1 MCPMANLLNKKLYL
15 LLIVAVI
22 SLVISCTA
30 SSGEQELT
38 KAQKLIEEI
47 VNSHDNERLAKVADS
62 LLLTGDLRK
71 GESNFWQG
79 FAYYWMK
86 QNEVAKYH
94 WETALKATENSSNP
108 NDVKFYARS
117 ASYMASLMC
126 RFGDFALALQ
136 TCMPAV
142 NYLEQIKAD
151 TTSDYTN
158 LLIFT
163 GCCRAHFDIGD
174 SSVVSMFDKAYEMH
188 LRNIKKNKSMEAY
201 RDAIAGLENIAY
213 GWVSERNYQ
222 QGLRWSER
230 VGKLVSDYRSLFP
243 TDVDYIDKQWSRF
256 KIYRAI
262 ILEIMGLHEDAARDY
277 RDYQATNFSTTMEGL
292 TNAAEYLTA
301 AGRWEEAVK
310 NFSTVDAYLHRE
322 GAIYTMDNIQRYM
335 LKKFQ
340 ANKMVG
346 NPDSIN
352 ATARKIC
359 EELDS
364 AIMVSRDIDAVGL
377 EIIRQKE
384 TEISERQAQSARYKQ
399 INTLVALIVITIAF
413 AIYAVIR
420 HRAQRKLEEKN
431 KQLTIANARAEESSK
446 MKTNFIQQ
454 ISHEIRTPLNILSGF
469 TQILTTP
476 GMELDA
482 ETQKDIN
489 GKIVENTD
497 RITSLVNKMLEL
509 SDAGSKAVIELTDHV
524 PAVQV
529 AAQAADTSGVTTA
542 SHITF
547 DMKLSGEAE
556 QAMIHTN
563 LQQASRALALLLDNA
578 QKFIK
583 QPSDNSEQTEQKGV
597 VRLTVSTANNPATI
611 VFTVEDTGIGVPAA
625 EAEHIFEEFVQL
637 NEFYDGTGIGLTVA
651 RSIAR
656 RLGGDIRLD
665 TTCHH
670 GARFIMTLP
679 ARL

>member
-1 MCPMANLLNKKLYL
+1 MANLLNKKLYL
-15 LLIVAVI
+15 LPIVAIVVLI
-22 SLVISCTA
+22 ISCTT
-30 SSGEQELT
+30 SSGEQEKT

-47 VNSHDNERLAKVADS
+47 VNNRDNKRLAHVADS
-62 LLLTGDLRK
+62 LMITGELSK

-94 WETALKATENSSNP
+94 WETALKVTENSTNP
-108 NDVKFYARS
+108 NDVRFYARS

-142 NYLEQIKAD
+142 THLEQIKAD

-174 SSVVSMFDKAYEMH
+174 SSVVGMFEKAYEMH
-188 LRNIKKNKSMEAY
+188 LRNIKDKGTKEAY

-230 VGKLVSDYRSLFP
+230 VGKLVSDYRNLFP
-243 TDVDYIDKQWSRF
+243 SDVDYIDKQWSRF

-262 ILEIMGLHEDAARDY
+262 ILEIMGLHEEAARDY

-292 TNAAEYLTA
+292 TNAAEYLTV
-301 AGRWEEAVK
+301 AGRWEEAAK
-310 NFSTVDAYLHRE
+310 NFSIADDYLHRE

-335 LKKFQ
+335 LKKYQ
-340 ANKMVG
+340 ANKMLG
-346 NPDSIN
+346 NQDSLN
-352 ATARKIC
+352 STARKIC

-384 TEISERQAQSARYKQ
+384 NEIVERQAQSARYKQ
-399 INTLVALIVITIAF
+399 INTIVLLVAVTIAF
-413 AIYAVIR
+413 AVYTVIR

-482 ETQKDIN
+482 DTQKDIN

-497 RITSLVNKMLEL
+497 RITNLVNKMLEL
-509 SDAGSKAVIELTDHV
+509 SDANSKAVIERTDDV

-529 AAQAADTSGVTTA
+529 AAQAADASGVTTA
-542 SHITF
+542 SHVTF
-547 DMKLSGEAE
+547 DMKLSAEAE
-556 QAMIHTN
+556 QAMMHTN

-583 QPSDNSEQTEQKGV
+583 QPGDNSELEEQTGLV
-597 VRLTVSTANNPATI
+597 TLTVSTANDPATI

-637 NEFYDGTGIGLTVA
+637 DEFYDGTGIGLTVA

-656 RLGGDIRLD
+656 RLGGDIKLD
-665 TTCHH
+665 TTCKR
-670 GARFIMTLP
+670 GARFVMTLP
-679 ARL
+679 A

>member
-1 MCPMANLLNKKLYL
+1 MANLLNKKLYL
-15 LLIVAVI
+15 LPIVAVVVLI
-22 SLVISCTA
+22 ISCTA
-30 SSGEQELT
+30 SVGEEKQT

-47 VNSHDNERLAKVADS
+47 VNNHDNKRLAHVADS
-62 LLLTGDLRK
+62 LMITGELSK

-86 QNEVAKYH
+86 QSEVAKYH
-94 WETALKATENSSNP
+94 WETALKVTENSTDP

-142 NYLEQIKAD
+142 THLEQIKAD

-174 SSVVSMFDKAYEMH
+174 SSVVGMFEKAYEMH
-188 LRNIKKNKSMEAY
+188 LRNIKNKGTMEAY

-230 VGKLVSDYRSLFP
+230 VGKLVSDYRNLFP
-243 TDVDYIDKQWSRF
+243 SDVDYIDKQWSRF

-262 ILEIMGLHEDAARDY
+262 ILEIMGLHEEAARDY

-292 TNAAEYLTA
+292 TNAAEYLIA
-301 AGRWEEAVK
+301 AGRWEEAAK
-310 NFSTVDAYLHRE
+310 NFTVVEDYLHRE

-335 LKKFQ
+335 LKKYQ
-340 ANKMVG
+340 ANKMLG
-346 NPDSIN
+346 NQDSLN
-352 ATARKIC
+352 STARKIC

-377 EIIRQKE
+377 EIIRQKGN
-384 TEISERQAQSARYKQ
+384 EIVERQAQSARYKQ
-399 INTLVALIVITIAF
+399 INTIVLLVAVTIAF
-413 AIYAVIR
+413 AVYTVIR

-482 ETQKDIN
+482 DTQKDIN

-497 RITSLVNKMLEL
+497 RITNLVNKMLEL
-509 SDAGSKAVIELTDHV
+509 SDANSKAVIERTDDV

-529 AAQAADTSGVTTA
+529 AAQAADASGVTTA
-542 SHITF
+542 SHVTF
-547 DMKLSGEAE
+547 DMKLTAEAE
-556 QAMIHTN
+556 QAMMHTN

-583 QPSDNSEQTEQKGV
+583 QPGDNSELDEQTGQV
-597 VRLTVSTANNPATI
+597 TLTVSTANDPATI

-637 NEFYDGTGIGLTVA
+637 DEFYDGTGIGLTVA

-656 RLGGDIRLD
+656 RLGGDIKLD
-665 TTCHH
+665 TTCKR
-670 GARFIMTLP
+670 GARFVMTLP
-679 ARL
+679 A

>member
-1 MCPMANLLNKKLYL
+1 MANLLNKKLYL
-15 LLIVAVI
+15 LPIVAIVVLI
-22 SLVISCTA
+22 ISCTT
-30 SSGEQELT
+30 SSGEQEKT

-47 VNSHDNERLAKVADS
+47 VNNRDNKRLAHVADS
-62 LLLTGDLRK
+62 LMITGELSK

-86 QNEVAKYH
+86 QSEVAKYH
-94 WETALKATENSSNP
+94 WETALKVTENSTDP

-142 NYLEQIKAD
+142 THLEQIKAD

-174 SSVVSMFDKAYEMH
+174 SSVVGMFEKAYEMH
-188 LRNIKKNKSMEAY
+188 LRNIKNKGTREAY

-230 VGKLVSDYRSLFP
+230 VGKLVSDYRNLFP
-243 TDVDYIDKQWSRF
+243 SDVDYIDKQWSRF

-262 ILEIMGLHEDAARDY
+262 ILEIMGLHEEAARDY

-292 TNAAEYLTA
+292 TNAAEYLIA
-301 AGRWEEAVK
+301 AGRWEEAAK
-310 NFSTVDAYLHRE
+310 NFTVVEDYLHRE

-335 LKKFQ
+335 LKKYQ
-340 ANKMVG
+340 ANKMLG
-346 NPDSIN
+346 NQDSLN
-352 ATARKIC
+352 STARKIC

-384 TEISERQAQSARYKQ
+384 NEIVERQAQSARYKQ
-399 INTLVALIVITIAF
+399 INTIVLLVAVTIAF
-413 AIYAVIR
+413 AVYTVIR

-482 ETQKDIN
+482 DTQKDIN

-497 RITSLVNKMLEL
+497 RITNLVNKMLEL
-509 SDAGSKAVIELTDHV
+509 SDANSKAVIERTDDV
-524 PAVQV
+524 PAVLV
-529 AAQAADTSGVTTA
+529 AAQAADASGVTTA
-542 SHITF
+542 SHVTF
-547 DMKLSGEAE
+547 DMKLTAEAE
-556 QAMIHTN
+556 QAMMHTN

-583 QPSDNSEQTEQKGV
+583 QPGDNSELEEQTGQV
-597 VRLTVSTANNPATI
+597 TLTVSTANDPATI

-637 NEFYDGTGIGLTVA
+637 DEFYDGTGIGLTVA

-656 RLGGDIRLD
+656 RLGGDIKLD
-665 TTCHH
+665 TTCKR
-670 GARFIMTLP
+670 GARFVMTLP
-679 ARL
+679 A

>member
-1 MCPMANLLNKKLYL
+1 MANLLNKKLYL
-15 LLIVAVI
+15 LPIVAFVVLI
-22 SLVISCTA
+22 ISCTA
-30 SSGEQELT
+30 SVGEEKQT

-47 VNSHDNERLAKVADS
+47 VNNHDNKRLAHVADS
-62 LLLTGDLRK
+62 LMITGELSK

-94 WETALKATENSSNP
+94 WETALKVTENSTDP

-126 RFGDFALALQ
+126 RFGDYALALQ

-142 NYLEQIKAD
+142 THLEQIKAD

-174 SSVVSMFDKAYEMH
+174 SSVVGMFEKAYEMH
-188 LRNIKKNKSMEAY
+188 LRNIKDKGTKEAY

-230 VGKLVSDYRSLFP
+230 VGKLVSDYRNLFP
-243 TDVDYIDKQWSRF
+243 SDVDYIDKQWSRF

-262 ILEIMGLHEDAARDY
+262 ILEIMGLHEEAARDY

-292 TNAAEYLTA
+292 TNAAEYLTV
-301 AGRWEEAVK
+301 AGRWEEAAK
-310 NFSTVDAYLHRE
+310 NFSIADDYLHRE

-335 LKKFQ
+335 LKKYQ
-340 ANKMVG
+340 ANKMLG
-346 NPDSIN
+346 NQDSLN
-352 ATARKIC
+352 STARKIC

-384 TEISERQAQSARYKQ
+384 NEIVERQAQSARYKQ
-399 INTLVALIVITIAF
+399 INTIVLLVAVTIAF
-413 AIYAVIR
+413 AVYTVIR

-482 ETQKDIN
+482 DTQKDIN

-497 RITSLVNKMLEL
+497 RITNLVNKMLEL
-509 SDAGSKAVIELTDHV
+509 SDANSKAVIERTDDV

-529 AAQAADTSGVTTA
+529 AAQAADASGVTTA
-542 SHITF
+542 SHVTF
-547 DMKLSGEAE
+547 DMKLTAEAE
-556 QAMIHTN
+556 QAMMHTN

-583 QPSDNSEQTEQKGV
+583 QPGDNSELEEQTGQV
-597 VRLTVSTANNPATI
+597 TLTVSTANDPATI

-637 NEFYDGTGIGLTVA
+637 DEFYDGTGIGLTVA

-656 RLGGDIRLD
+656 RLGGDIKLD
-665 TTCHH
+665 TTCKR
-670 GARFIMTLP
+670 GARFVMTLP
-679 ARL
+679 A

>member
-1 MCPMANLLNKKLYL
+1 MANLLNKKLHL
-15 LLIVAVI
+15 LSVLAILVLIV
-22 SLVISCTA
+22 SCTA
-30 SSGEQELT
+30 SSGEQKPTE
-38 KAQKLIEEI
+38 AQKLIEEI

-94 WETALKATENSSNP
+94 WETALKATENSTDP

-142 NYLEQIKAD
+142 NHLVQIKAD

-188 LRNIKKNKSMEAY
+188 LRNIKQNATMEAY

-230 VGKLVSDYRSLFP
+230 VGKLVADYRSLFP
-243 TDVDYIDKQWSRF
+243 ADVDYIDKQWSRF

-262 ILEIMGLHEDAARDY
+262 ILEIMGLHDDAARDY

-292 TNAAEYLTA
+292 TNAAEYLTI
-301 AGRWEEAVK
+301 AGRWDEAVK
-310 NFSTVDAYLHRE
+310 NFSTVDVYLHRE

-335 LKKFQ
+335 LKKFH

-346 NPDSIN
+346 NQDSIN

-413 AIYAVIR
+413 AIYAFIR

-431 KQLTIANARAEESSK
+431 KLLTIANARAEESSK

-482 ETQKDIN
+482 DTQKDIN

-509 SDAGSKAVIELTDHV
+509 SDASSKTVIERTDDV

-583 QPSDNSEQTEQKGV
+583 QPGDNSDQAEQKGM
-597 VRLTVSTANNPATI
+597 VRLMVSTANDPATI
-611 VFTVEDTGIGVPAA
+611 VFTVEDTGIGVPEA

-665 TTCHH
+665 TTCKH
-670 GARFIMTLP
+670 GARFVMTLP
-679 ARL
+679 A

>member
-1 MCPMANLLNKKLYL
+1 MANLLNKKLYL
-15 LLIVAVI
+15 LPIVAIVVLI
-22 SLVISCTA
+22 ISCTT
-30 SSGEQELT
+30 SSGEQEKT

-47 VNSHDNERLAKVADS
+47 VNNRDNKRLAHVADS
-62 LLLTGDLRK
+62 LMITGELSK

-94 WETALKATENSSNP
+94 WETALKVTENSTDP

-142 NYLEQIKAD
+142 THLEQIKAD

-174 SSVVSMFDKAYEMH
+174 SSVVGMFEKAYEMH
-188 LRNIKKNKSMEAY
+188 LRNIKNKGTKEAY

-230 VGKLVSDYRSLFP
+230 VGKLVSDYRNLFP
-243 TDVDYIDKQWSRF
+243 SDVDYIDKQWSRF

-262 ILEIMGLHEDAARDY
+262 ILEIMGLHEEAARDY

-292 TNAAEYLTA
+292 TNAAEYLIA
-301 AGRWEEAVK
+301 AGRWEEAAK
-310 NFSTVDAYLHRE
+310 NFTVVEDYLHRE

-335 LKKFQ
+335 LKKYQ
-340 ANKMVG
+340 ANKMLG
-346 NPDSIN
+346 NQDSLN
-352 ATARKIC
+352 STARKIC

-384 TEISERQAQSARYKQ
+384 NEIVERQAQSARYKQ
-399 INTLVALIVITIAF
+399 INTIVLLVAVTIAF
-413 AIYAVIR
+413 AVYTVIR

-482 ETQKDIN
+482 DTQKDIN

-497 RITSLVNKMLEL
+497 RITNLVNKMLEL
-509 SDAGSKAVIELTDHV
+509 SDANSKAVIERTDDV
-524 PAVQV
+524 PAVLV
-529 AAQAADTSGVTTA
+529 AAQAADASGVTTA
-542 SHITF
+542 SHVTF
-547 DMKLSGEAE
+547 DMKLTAEAE
-556 QAMIHTN
+556 QAMMHTN

-583 QPSDNSEQTEQKGV
+583 QPGDNSELEEQTGQV
-597 VRLTVSTANNPATI
+597 TLTVSTANDPATI

-637 NEFYDGTGIGLTVA
+637 DEFYDGTGIGLTVA

-656 RLGGDIRLD
+656 RLGGDIKLD
-665 TTCHH
+665 TTCKR
-670 GARFIMTLP
+670 GARFVMTLP
-679 ARL
+679 A

>member
-1 MCPMANLLNKKLYL
+1 MANLLNKKLYL
-15 LLIVAVI
+15 LPIVAIVVLI
-22 SLVISCTA
+22 ISCTT
-30 SSGEQELT
+30 SSGEQEKT

-47 VNSHDNERLAKVADS
+47 VNNQDNKRLAHVADS
-62 LLLTGDLRK
+62 LMITGELSK

-94 WETALKATENSSNP
+94 WETALKVTENSTDP
-108 NDVKFYARS
+108 NDVRFYARS

-142 NYLEQIKAD
+142 THLEQIKAD

-174 SSVVSMFDKAYEMH
+174 SSVVGMFEKAYEMH
-188 LRNIKKNKSMEAY
+188 LRNIKNKGTREAY

-230 VGKLVSDYRSLFP
+230 VGKLVSDYRNLFP
-243 TDVDYIDKQWSRF
+243 SDVDYIDKQWSRF

-262 ILEIMGLHEDAARDY
+262 ILEIMGLHEEAARDY

-292 TNAAEYLTA
+292 TNAAEYLIA
-301 AGRWEEAVK
+301 AGRWEEAAK
-310 NFSTVDAYLHRE
+310 NFTVVEDYLHRE

-335 LKKFQ
+335 LKKYQ
-340 ANKMVG
+340 ANKMLG
-346 NPDSIN
+346 NQDSLN
-352 ATARKIC
+352 STARKIC

-384 TEISERQAQSARYKQ
+384 NEIVERQAQSARYKQ
-399 INTLVALIVITIAF
+399 INTIVLLVAVTIAF
-413 AIYAVIR
+413 AVYTVIR

-482 ETQKDIN
+482 DTQKDIN

-497 RITSLVNKMLEL
+497 RITNLVNKMLEL
-509 SDAGSKAVIELTDHV
+509 SDANSKAVIERTDDV
-524 PAVQV
+524 PAVLV
-529 AAQAADTSGVTTA
+529 AAQAADASGVTTA
-542 SHITF
+542 SHVTF
-547 DMKLSGEAE
+547 DMKLTAEAE
-556 QAMIHTN
+556 QAMMHTN

-583 QPSDNSEQTEQKGV
+583 QPGDNSELEEQTGQV
-597 VRLTVSTANNPATI
+597 TLTVSTANDPATI

-637 NEFYDGTGIGLTVA
+637 DEFYDGTGIGLTVA

-656 RLGGDIRLD
+656 RLGGDIKLD
-665 TTCHH
+665 TTCKR
-670 GARFIMTLP
+670 GARFVMTLP
-679 ARL
+679 A

>member
-1 MCPMANLLNKKLYL
+1 MANLLNKKLYL
-15 LLIVAVI
+15 LPIVAFVVLI
-22 SLVISCTA
+22 ISCTA
-30 SSGEQELT
+30 SVGEEKQT

-47 VNSHDNERLAKVADS
+47 VNNHDNKRLAHVADS
-62 LLLTGDLRK
+62 LMITGELSK

-94 WETALKATENSSNP
+94 WETALKVTENSTDP

-126 RFGDFALALQ
+126 RFGDYALALQ

-142 NYLEQIKAD
+142 THLEQIKAD

-174 SSVVSMFDKAYEMH
+174 SSVVGMFEKAYEMH
-188 LRNIKKNKSMEAY
+188 LRNIKDKGTKEAY

-230 VGKLVSDYRSLFP
+230 VGKLVSDYRNLFP
-243 TDVDYIDKQWSRF
+243 SDVDYIDKQWSRF

-262 ILEIMGLHEDAARDY
+262 ILEIMGLHEEAARDY

-292 TNAAEYLTA
+292 TNAAEYLTV
-301 AGRWEEAVK
+301 AGRWEEAAK
-310 NFSTVDAYLHRE
+310 NFSIADDYLHRE

-335 LKKFQ
+335 LKKYQ
-340 ANKMVG
+340 ANKMLG
-346 NPDSIN
+346 NQDSLN
-352 ATARKIC
+352 STARKIC

-377 EIIRQKE
+377 EIIRQKGN
-384 TEISERQAQSARYKQ
+384 EIVERQAQSARYKQ
-399 INTLVALIVITIAF
+399 INTIVLLVAVTIAF
-413 AIYAVIR
+413 AVYTVIR

-482 ETQKDIN
+482 DTQKDIN

-497 RITSLVNKMLEL
+497 RITNLVNKMLEL
-509 SDAGSKAVIELTDHV
+509 SDANSKAVIERTDDV

-529 AAQAADTSGVTTA
+529 AAQAADASGVTTA
-542 SHITF
+542 SHVTF
-547 DMKLSGEAE
+547 DMKLSAEAE
-556 QAMIHTN
+556 QAMMHTN

-583 QPSDNSEQTEQKGV
+583 QPGDNSELEEQTGLV
-597 VRLTVSTANNPATI
+597 TLTVSTANDPATI

-637 NEFYDGTGIGLTVA
+637 DEFYDGTGIGLTVA

-656 RLGGDIRLD
+656 RLGGDIKLD
-665 TTCHH
+665 TTCKR
-670 GARFIMTLP
+670 GARFVMTLP
-679 ARL
+679 A

>member
-1 MCPMANLLNKKLYL
+1 MANLLNKKLYL
-15 LLIVAVI
+15 LPIVAVVVLI
-22 SLVISCTA
+22 ISCTA
-30 SSGEQELT
+30 SVGEEKQT

-47 VNSHDNERLAKVADS
+47 VNNHDNKRLAHVADS
-62 LLLTGDLRK
+62 LMITGELSK

-94 WETALKATENSSNP
+94 WETALKVTENSTDP

-142 NYLEQIKAD
+142 THLEQIKAD

-174 SSVVSMFDKAYEMH
+174 SSVVGLFEKAYEMH
-188 LRNIKKNKSMEAY
+188 LRNIKNKGTREAY

-230 VGKLVSDYRSLFP
+230 VGKLVSDYRNLFP
-243 TDVDYIDKQWSRF
+243 SDVDYIDKQWSRF

-262 ILEIMGLHEDAARDY
+262 ILEIMGLHEEAARDY

-292 TNAAEYLTA
+292 TNAAEYLIA
-301 AGRWEEAVK
+301 AGRWEEAAK
-310 NFSTVDAYLHRE
+310 NFTVVEDYLHRE

-335 LKKFQ
+335 LKKYQ
-340 ANKMVG
+340 ANKMLG
-346 NPDSIN
+346 NQDSLN
-352 ATARKIC
+352 STARKIC

-384 TEISERQAQSARYKQ
+384 NEIVERQAQSARYKQ
-399 INTLVALIVITIAF
+399 INTIVLLVAVTIAF
-413 AIYAVIR
+413 AVYTVIR

-482 ETQKDIN
+482 DTQKDIN

-497 RITSLVNKMLEL
+497 RITNLVNKMLEL
-509 SDAGSKAVIELTDHV
+509 SDANSKAVIERTDDV

-529 AAQAADTSGVTTA
+529 AAQAADASGVTTA
-542 SHITF
+542 SHVTF
-547 DMKLSGEAE
+547 DMKLTAEAE
-556 QAMIHTN
+556 QAMMHTN

-583 QPSDNSEQTEQKGV
+583 QPGDNSELEEQTGQV
-597 VRLTVSTANNPATI
+597 TLTVSTANDPATI

-637 NEFYDGTGIGLTVA
+637 DEFYDGTGIGLTVA

-656 RLGGDIRLD
+656 RLGGDIKLD
-665 TTCHH
+665 TTYKR
-670 GARFIMTLP
+670 GARFVMTLP
-679 ARL
+679 A

>member
-1 MCPMANLLNKKLYL
+1 MANLLNKKLYL
-15 LLIVAVI
+15 LPIVAIVVLI
-22 SLVISCTA
+22 ISCTT
-30 SSGEQELT
+30 SSGEQEKT

-47 VNSHDNERLAKVADS
+47 VNNRDNKRLAHVADS
-62 LLLTGDLRK
+62 LMITGELSK

-94 WETALKATENSSNP
+94 WETALKVTENSTDP
-108 NDVKFYARS
+108 NDVRFYARS

-142 NYLEQIKAD
+142 THLEQIKAD

-174 SSVVSMFDKAYEMH
+174 SSVVGMFEKAYEMH
-188 LRNIKKNKSMEAY
+188 LRNIKNKGTMEAY

-230 VGKLVSDYRSLFP
+230 VGKLVSDYRNLFP
-243 TDVDYIDKQWSRF
+243 SDVDYIDKQWSRF

-262 ILEIMGLHEDAARDY
+262 ILEIMGLHEEAARDY

-292 TNAAEYLTA
+292 TNAAEYLIA
-301 AGRWEEAVK
+301 AGRWEEAAK
-310 NFSTVDAYLHRE
+310 NFTVVEDYLHRE

-335 LKKFQ
+335 LKKYQ
-340 ANKMVG
+340 ANKMLG
-346 NPDSIN
+346 NQDSLN
-352 ATARKIC
+352 STARKIC

-384 TEISERQAQSARYKQ
+384 NEIVERQAQSARYKQ
-399 INTLVALIVITIAF
+399 INTIVLLVAVTIAF
-413 AIYAVIR
+413 AVYTVIR

-482 ETQKDIN
+482 DTQKDIN

-497 RITSLVNKMLEL
+497 RITNLVNKMLEL
-509 SDAGSKAVIELTDHV
+509 SDANSKAVIERTDDV
-524 PAVQV
+524 SAVQV
-529 AAQAADTSGVTTA
+529 AAQAADASGVTTA
-542 SHITF
+542 SHVTF
-547 DMKLSGEAE
+547 DMKLTAEAE
-556 QAMIHTN
+556 QAMMHTN

-583 QPSDNSEQTEQKGV
+583 QPGDNSELDEQTGQV
-597 VRLTVSTANNPATI
+597 TLTVSTANDPATI

-637 NEFYDGTGIGLTVA
+637 DEFYDGTGIGLTVA

-656 RLGGDIRLD
+656 RLGGDIKLD
-665 TTCHH
+665 TTCKR
-670 GARFIMTLP
+670 GARFVMTLP
-679 ARL
+679 A

>member
-1 MCPMANLLNKKLYL
+1 MANLLNKKLYL
-15 LLIVAVI
+15 LPIVAIVVLI
-22 SLVISCTA
+22 ISCTT
-30 SSGEQELT
+30 SSGEQEKT

-47 VNSHDNERLAKVADS
+47 VNNHDNKRLAHVADS
-62 LLLTGDLRK
+62 LMITGELSK

-94 WETALKATENSSNP
+94 WETALKVTENSTDP

-126 RFGDFALALQ
+126 RFGDYALALQ

-142 NYLEQIKAD
+142 THLEQIKAD

-174 SSVVSMFDKAYEMH
+174 SSVVGMFEKAYEMH
-188 LRNIKKNKSMEAY
+188 LRNIKDKGTKEAY

-230 VGKLVSDYRSLFP
+230 VGKLVSDYRNLFP
-243 TDVDYIDKQWSRF
+243 SDVDYIDKQWSRF

-262 ILEIMGLHEDAARDY
+262 ILEIMGLHEEAARDY

-292 TNAAEYLTA
+292 TNAAEYLTV
-301 AGRWEEAVK
+301 AGRWEEAAK
-310 NFSTVDAYLHRE
+310 NFSIADDYLHRE

-335 LKKFQ
+335 LKKYQ
-340 ANKMVG
+340 ANKMLG
-346 NPDSIN
+346 NQDSLN
-352 ATARKIC
+352 STARKIC

-377 EIIRQKE
+377 EIIRQKGN
-384 TEISERQAQSARYKQ
+384 EIVERQAQSARYKQ
-399 INTLVALIVITIAF
+399 INTIVLLVAVTIAF
-413 AIYAVIR
+413 AVYTVIR

-482 ETQKDIN
+482 DTQKDIN

-497 RITSLVNKMLEL
+497 RITNLVNKMLEL
-509 SDAGSKAVIELTDHV
+509 SDANSKAVIERTDDV

-529 AAQAADTSGVTTA
+529 AAQAADASGVTTA
-542 SHITF
+542 SHVTF
-547 DMKLSGEAE
+547 DMKLSAEAE
-556 QAMIHTN
+556 QAMMHTN

-583 QPSDNSEQTEQKGV
+583 QPGDNSELEEQTGLV
-597 VRLTVSTANNPATI
+597 TLTVSTANDPATI

-637 NEFYDGTGIGLTVA
+637 DEFYDGTGIGLTVA

-656 RLGGDIRLD
+656 RLGGDIKLD
-665 TTCHH
+665 TTCKR
-670 GARFIMTLP
+670 GARFVMTLP
-679 ARL
+679 A

>member
-1 MCPMANLLNKKLYL
+1 MANLLNKKLYL
-15 LLIVAVI
+15 LPIVAIVVLI
-22 SLVISCTA
+22 ISCTT
-30 SSGEQELT
+30 SSGEQEKT

-47 VNSHDNERLAKVADS
+47 VNNRDNKRLAHVADS
-62 LLLTGDLRK
+62 LMITGELSK

-86 QNEVAKYH
+86 QSEVAKYH
-94 WETALKATENSSNP
+94 WETALKVTENSTDP
-108 NDVKFYARS
+108 NDVRFYARS

-142 NYLEQIKAD
+142 THLEQIKAD

-174 SSVVSMFDKAYEMH
+174 SSVVGMFEKAYEMH
-188 LRNIKKNKSMEAY
+188 LRNIKNKGTREAY

-230 VGKLVSDYRSLFP
+230 VGKLVSDYRNLFP
-243 TDVDYIDKQWSRF
+243 SDVDYIDKQWSRF

-262 ILEIMGLHEDAARDY
+262 ILEIMGLHEEAARDY

-292 TNAAEYLTA
+292 TNAAEYLIA
-301 AGRWEEAVK
+301 AGRWEEAAK
-310 NFSTVDAYLHRE
+310 NFTVVEDYLHRE

-335 LKKFQ
+335 LKKYQ
-340 ANKMVG
+340 ANKMLG
-346 NPDSIN
+346 NQDSLN
-352 ATARKIC
+352 STARKIC

-384 TEISERQAQSARYKQ
+384 NEIVERQAQSARYKQ
-399 INTLVALIVITIAF
+399 INTIVLLVAVTIAF
-413 AIYAVIR
+413 AVYTVIR

-482 ETQKDIN
+482 DTQKDIN

-497 RITSLVNKMLEL
+497 RITNLVNKMLEL
-509 SDAGSKAVIELTDHV
+509 SDANSKAVIERTDDV

-529 AAQAADTSGVTTA
+529 AAQAADASGVTTA
-542 SHITF
+542 SHVTF
-547 DMKLSGEAE
+547 DMKLTAEAE
-556 QAMIHTN
+556 QAMMHTN

-583 QPSDNSEQTEQKGV
+583 QPGDNSELEEQTGQV
-597 VRLTVSTANNPATI
+597 TLTVSTANDPATI

-637 NEFYDGTGIGLTVA
+637 DEFYDGTGIGLTVA

-656 RLGGDIRLD
+656 RLGGDIKLD
-665 TTCHH
+665 TTCKR
-670 GARFIMTLP
+670 GARFVMTLP
-679 ARL
+679 A

>member
-1 MCPMANLLNKKLYL
+1 MANLLNKKLYL
-15 LLIVAVI
+15 LPIVAVVVLI
-22 SLVISCTA
+22 ISCTA
-30 SSGEQELT
+30 SVGEEKQT

-47 VNSHDNERLAKVADS
+47 VNNHDNKRLAHVADS
-62 LLLTGDLRK
+62 LMITGELSK

-94 WETALKATENSSNP
+94 WETALKVTENSTDP

-142 NYLEQIKAD
+142 THLEQIKAD

-174 SSVVSMFDKAYEMH
+174 SSVVGMFEKAYEMH
-188 LRNIKKNKSMEAY
+188 LRNIKNKGTKEAY

-230 VGKLVSDYRSLFP
+230 VGKLVSDYRNLFP
-243 TDVDYIDKQWSRF
+243 SDVDYIDKQWSRF

-262 ILEIMGLHEDAARDY
+262 ILEIMGLHEEAARDY

-292 TNAAEYLTA
+292 TNAAEYLIA
-301 AGRWEEAVK
+301 AGRWEEAAK
-310 NFSTVDAYLHRE
+310 NFTVVEDYLHRE

-335 LKKFQ
+335 LKKYQ
-340 ANKMVG
+340 ANKMLG
-346 NPDSIN
+346 NQDSLN
-352 ATARKIC
+352 STARKIC

-377 EIIRQKE
+377 EIIRQKGN
-384 TEISERQAQSARYKQ
+384 EIVERQAQSARYKQ
-399 INTLVALIVITIAF
+399 INTIVLLVAVTIAF
-413 AIYAVIR
+413 AVYTVIR

-482 ETQKDIN
+482 DTQKDIN

-497 RITSLVNKMLEL
+497 RITNLVNKMLEL
-509 SDAGSKAVIELTDHV
+509 SDANSKAVIERTDDV

-529 AAQAADTSGVTTA
+529 AAQAADASGVTTA

-547 DMKLSGEAE
+547 DMKLTAEAE
-556 QAMIHTN
+556 QAMMHTN

-583 QPSDNSEQTEQKGV
+583 QPGDNSELEEQTGQV
-597 VRLTVSTANNPATI
+597 TLTVSTANDPATI

-637 NEFYDGTGIGLTVA
+637 DEFYDGTGIGLTVA

-656 RLGGDIRLD
+656 RLGGDIKLD
-665 TTCHH
+665 TTCKR
-670 GARFIMTLP
+670 GARFVMTLP
-679 ARL
+679 A

>member
-1 MCPMANLLNKKLYL
+1 MANLLNKKLYL
-15 LLIVAVI
+15 LPIVAVVVLI
-22 SLVISCTA
+22 ISCTA
-30 SSGEQELT
+30 SVGEEKQT

-47 VNSHDNERLAKVADS
+47 VNNHDNKRLAHVADS
-62 LLLTGDLRK
+62 LMITGELSK

-94 WETALKATENSSNP
+94 WETALKVTENSTDP
-108 NDVKFYARS
+108 NDVRFYARS

-142 NYLEQIKAD
+142 THLEQIKAD

-174 SSVVSMFDKAYEMH
+174 SSVVGMFEKAYEMH
-188 LRNIKKNKSMEAY
+188 LRNIKNKGTKEAY

-230 VGKLVSDYRSLFP
+230 VGKLVSDYRNLFP
-243 TDVDYIDKQWSRF
+243 SDVDYIDKQWSRF

-262 ILEIMGLHEDAARDY
+262 ILEIMGLHEEAARDY

-292 TNAAEYLTA
+292 TNAAEYLIA
-301 AGRWEEAVK
+301 AGRWEEAAK
-310 NFSTVDAYLHRE
+310 NFTVVEDYLHRE

-335 LKKFQ
+335 LKKYQ
-340 ANKMVG
+340 ANKMLG
-346 NPDSIN
+346 NQDSLN
-352 ATARKIC
+352 STARKIC

-384 TEISERQAQSARYKQ
+384 NEIVERQAQSARYKQ
-399 INTLVALIVITIAF
+399 INTIVLLVVVTIAF
-413 AIYAVIR
+413 AVYTVIR

-482 ETQKDIN
+482 DTQKDIN

-497 RITSLVNKMLEL
+497 RITNLVNKMLEL
-509 SDAGSKAVIELTDHV
+509 SDANSKAVIERTDDV
-524 PAVQV
+524 PAMQV
-529 AAQAADTSGVTTA
+529 AAQAADASGVTTA
-542 SHITF
+542 SHVTF
-547 DMKLSGEAE
+547 DMKLTAEAE
-556 QAMIHTN
+556 QAMMHTN

-583 QPSDNSEQTEQKGV
+583 QPGDNSELEEQTGQV
-597 VRLTVSTANNPATI
+597 TLTVSTANDPATI

-637 NEFYDGTGIGLTVA
+637 DEFYDGTGIGLTVA

-656 RLGGDIRLD
+656 RLGGDIKLD
-665 TTCHH
+665 TTCKR
-670 GARFIMTLP
+670 GARFVMTLP
-679 ARL
+679 A

>member
-1 MCPMANLLNKKLYL
+1 M
-15 LLIVAVI
+15 LI
-22 SLVISCTA
+22 ISCTA
-30 SSGEQELT
+30 SVGEEKQT

-47 VNSHDNERLAKVADS
+47 VNNHDNKRLAHVADS
-62 LLLTGDLRK
+62 LMITGELSK

-94 WETALKATENSSNP
+94 WETALKVTENSTDP

-142 NYLEQIKAD
+142 THLEQIKAD

-174 SSVVSMFDKAYEMH
+174 SSVVGMFEKAYEMH
-188 LRNIKKNKSMEAY
+188 LRNIKNKGTREAY

-230 VGKLVSDYRSLFP
+230 VGKLVSDYRNLFP
-243 TDVDYIDKQWSRF
+243 SDVDYIDKQWSRF

-262 ILEIMGLHEDAARDY
+262 ILEIMGLHEEAARDY

-292 TNAAEYLTA
+292 TNAAEYLIA
-301 AGRWEEAVK
+301 AGRWEEAAK
-310 NFSTVDAYLHRE
+310 NFTVVEDYLHRE

-335 LKKFQ
+335 LKKYQ
-340 ANKMVG
+340 ANKMLG
-346 NPDSIN
+346 NQDSLN
-352 ATARKIC
+352 STARKIC

-384 TEISERQAQSARYKQ
+384 NEIVERQAQSARYKQ
-399 INTLVALIVITIAF
+399 INTIVLLVAVTIAF
-413 AIYAVIR
+413 AVYTVIR

-482 ETQKDIN
+482 DTQKDIN

-497 RITSLVNKMLEL
+497 RITNLVNKMLEL
-509 SDAGSKAVIELTDHV
+509 SDANSKAVIERTDDV

-529 AAQAADTSGVTTA
+529 AAQAADASGVTTA
-542 SHITF
+542 SHVTF
-547 DMKLSGEAE
+547 DMKLTAEAE
-556 QAMIHTN
+556 QAMMHTN

-583 QPSDNSEQTEQKGV
+583 QPGDNSELEEQTGQV
-597 VRLTVSTANNPATI
+597 TLTVSTANDPATI

-637 NEFYDGTGIGLTVA
+637 DEFYDGTGIGLTVA

-656 RLGGDIRLD
+656 RLGGDIKLD
-665 TTCHH
+665 TTYKR
-670 GARFIMTLP
+670 GARFVMTLP
-679 ARL
+679 A

>member
-1 MCPMANLLNKKLYL
+1 MANLLNKKLYL
-15 LLIVAVI
+15 LPIVAIVVLI
-22 SLVISCTA
+22 ISCTT
-30 SSGEQELT
+30 SSGEQEKT

-47 VNSHDNERLAKVADS
+47 VNNRDNKRLAHVADS
-62 LLLTGDLRK
+62 LMITGELSK

-94 WETALKATENSSNP
+94 WETALKVTENSTDP

-126 RFGDFALALQ
+126 RFGDYALVLQ

-142 NYLEQIKAD
+142 THLEQIKAD

-174 SSVVSMFDKAYEMH
+174 SSVVGMFEKAYEMH
-188 LRNIKKNKSMEAY
+188 LRNIKDKGTKEAY

-230 VGKLVSDYRSLFP
+230 VGKLVSDYRNLFP
-243 TDVDYIDKQWSRF
+243 SDVDYIDKQWSRF

-262 ILEIMGLHEDAARDY
+262 ILEIMGLHEEAARDY

-292 TNAAEYLTA
+292 TNAAEYLTV
-301 AGRWEEAVK
+301 AGRWEEAAK
-310 NFSTVDAYLHRE
+310 NFSIADDYLHRE

-335 LKKFQ
+335 LKKYQ
-340 ANKMVG
+340 ANKMLG
-346 NPDSIN
+346 NQDSLN
-352 ATARKIC
+352 STARKIC

-377 EIIRQKE
+377 EIIRQKGN
-384 TEISERQAQSARYKQ
+384 EIVERQAQSARYKQ
-399 INTLVALIVITIAF
+399 INTIVLLVAVTIAF
-413 AIYAVIR
+413 AVYTVIR

-482 ETQKDIN
+482 DTQKDIN

-497 RITSLVNKMLEL
+497 RITNLVNKMLEL
-509 SDAGSKAVIELTDHV
+509 SDANSKAVIERTDDV

-529 AAQAADTSGVTTA
+529 AAQAADASGVTTA
-542 SHITF
+542 SHVTF
-547 DMKLSGEAE
+547 DMKLSAEAE
-556 QAMIHTN
+556 QAMMHTN

-583 QPSDNSEQTEQKGV
+583 QPGDNSELEEQTGQV
-597 VRLTVSTANNPATI
+597 TLTVSTANDPATI

-637 NEFYDGTGIGLTVA
+637 DEFYDGTGIGLTVA

-656 RLGGDIRLD
+656 RLGGDIKLD
-665 TTCHH
+665 TTCKR
-670 GARFIMTLP
+670 GARFVMTLP
-679 ARL
+679 A

>member
-1 MCPMANLLNKKLYL
+1 MANLLNKKLYL
-15 LLIVAVI
+15 LPIVAIVVLI
-22 SLVISCTA
+22 ISCTT
-30 SSGEQELT
+30 SSGEQEKT

-47 VNSHDNERLAKVADS
+47 VNNRDNKRLAHVADS
-62 LLLTGDLRK
+62 LMITGELSK

-94 WETALKATENSSNP
+94 WETALKVTENSTDP
-108 NDVKFYARS
+108 NDVRFYARS

-142 NYLEQIKAD
+142 THLEQIKAD

-174 SSVVSMFDKAYEMH
+174 SSVVGMFEKAYEMH
-188 LRNIKKNKSMEAY
+188 LRNIKNKGTREAY

-230 VGKLVSDYRSLFP
+230 VGKLVSDYRNLFP
-243 TDVDYIDKQWSRF
+243 SDVDYIDKQWSRF

-262 ILEIMGLHEDAARDY
+262 ILEIMGLHEEAARDY

-292 TNAAEYLTA
+292 TNAAEYLIA
-301 AGRWEEAVK
+301 AGRWEEAAK
-310 NFSTVDAYLHRE
+310 NFTVVEDYLHRE

-335 LKKFQ
+335 LKKYQ
-340 ANKMVG
+340 ANKMLG
-346 NPDSIN
+346 NQDSLN
-352 ATARKIC
+352 STARKIC

-384 TEISERQAQSARYKQ
+384 NEIVERQAQSARYKQ
-399 INTLVALIVITIAF
+399 INTIVLLVAVTIAF
-413 AIYAVIR
+413 AVYTVIR

-482 ETQKDIN
+482 DTQKDIN

-497 RITSLVNKMLEL
+497 RITNLVNKMLEL
-509 SDAGSKAVIELTDHV
+509 SDANSKAVIERTDDV
-524 PAVQV
+524 SAVQV
-529 AAQAADTSGVTTA
+529 AAQAADASGVTTA
-542 SHITF
+542 SHVTF
-547 DMKLSGEAE
+547 DMKLSAEAE
-556 QAMIHTN
+556 QAMMHTN

-583 QPSDNSEQTEQKGV
+583 QPGDNSELEEQTGQV
-597 VRLTVSTANNPATI
+597 TLTVSTANDPATI

-637 NEFYDGTGIGLTVA
+637 DEFYDGTGIGLTVA

-656 RLGGDIRLD
+656 RLGGDIKLD
-665 TTCHH
+665 TTCKR
-670 GARFIMTLP
+670 GARFVMTLP
-679 ARL
+679 A

>member
-1 MCPMANLLNKKLYL
+1 MANLLNKKLYL
-15 LLIVAVI
+15 LPIVAIVVLI
-22 SLVISCTA
+22 ISCTT
-30 SSGEQELT
+30 SSGEQEKT

-47 VNSHDNERLAKVADS
+47 VNNQDNKRLAHVADS
-62 LLLTGDLRK
+62 LMITGELSK

-86 QNEVAKYH
+86 QSEVAKYH
-94 WETALKATENSSNP
+94 WETALKVTENSTDP

-142 NYLEQIKAD
+142 THLEQIKAD

-174 SSVVSMFDKAYEMH
+174 SSVVGMFEKAYEMH
-188 LRNIKKNKSMEAY
+188 LRNIKNKGTMEAY

-230 VGKLVSDYRSLFP
+230 VGKLVSDYRNLFP
-243 TDVDYIDKQWSRF
+243 SDVDYIDKQWSRF

-262 ILEIMGLHEDAARDY
+262 ILEIMGLHEEAARDY

-292 TNAAEYLTA
+292 TNAAEYLIA
-301 AGRWEEAVK
+301 AGRWEEAAK
-310 NFSTVDAYLHRE
+310 NFTVVEDYLHRE

-335 LKKFQ
+335 LKKYQ
-340 ANKMVG
+340 ANKMLG
-346 NPDSIN
+346 NQDSLN
-352 ATARKIC
+352 STARKIC

-377 EIIRQKE
+377 EIIRQKGN
-384 TEISERQAQSARYKQ
+384 EIVERQAQSARYKQ
-399 INTLVALIVITIAF
+399 INTIVLLVAVTIAF
-413 AIYAVIR
+413 AVYTVIR

-482 ETQKDIN
+482 DTQKDIN

-497 RITSLVNKMLEL
+497 RITNLVNKMLEL
-509 SDAGSKAVIELTDHV
+509 SDANSKAVIERTDDV

-529 AAQAADTSGVTTA
+529 AAQAADASGVTTA
-542 SHITF
+542 SHVTF
-547 DMKLSGEAE
+547 DMKLTAEAE
-556 QAMIHTN
+556 QAMMHTN

-583 QPSDNSEQTEQKGV
+583 QPGDNSELDEQTGQV
-597 VRLTVSTANNPATI
+597 TLTVSTANDPATI

-637 NEFYDGTGIGLTVA
+637 DEFYDGTGIGLTVA

-656 RLGGDIRLD
+656 RLGGDIKLD
-665 TTCHH
+665 TTCKR
-670 GARFIMTLP
+670 GARFVMTLP
-679 ARL
+679 A

>member
-1 MCPMANLLNKKLYL
+1 MANLLNKKLYL
-15 LLIVAVI
+15 LPIVAIVVLI
-22 SLVISCTA
+22 ISCTT
-30 SSGEQELT
+30 SSGEQEKT

-47 VNSHDNERLAKVADS
+47 VNNRDNKRLAHVADS
-62 LLLTGDLRK
+62 LMITGELSK

-94 WETALKATENSSNP
+94 WETALKVTENSTDP
-108 NDVKFYARS
+108 NDVRFYARS

-142 NYLEQIKAD
+142 THLEQIKAD

-174 SSVVSMFDKAYEMH
+174 SSVVGMFEKAYEMH
-188 LRNIKKNKSMEAY
+188 LRNIKNKGTREAY

-230 VGKLVSDYRSLFP
+230 VGKLVSDYRNLFP
-243 TDVDYIDKQWSRF
+243 SDVDYIDKQWSRF

-262 ILEIMGLHEDAARDY
+262 ILEIMGLHEEAARDY

-292 TNAAEYLTA
+292 TNAAEYLIA
-301 AGRWEEAVK
+301 AGRWEEAAK
-310 NFSTVDAYLHRE
+310 NFTVVEDYLHRE

-335 LKKFQ
+335 LKKYQ
-340 ANKMVG
+340 ANKMLG
-346 NPDSIN
+346 NQDSLN
-352 ATARKIC
+352 STARKIC

-377 EIIRQKE
+377 EIIRQKGN
-384 TEISERQAQSARYKQ
+384 EIVERQAQSARYKQ
-399 INTLVALIVITIAF
+399 INTIVLLVAVTIAF
-413 AIYAVIR
+413 AVYTVIR

-482 ETQKDIN
+482 DTQKDIN

-497 RITSLVNKMLEL
+497 RITNLVNKMLEL
-509 SDAGSKAVIELTDHV
+509 SDANSKAVIERTDDV
-524 PAVQV
+524 SAVQV
-529 AAQAADTSGVTTA
+529 AAQAADASGVTTA
-542 SHITF
+542 SHVTF
-547 DMKLSGEAE
+547 DMKLSAEAE
-556 QAMIHTN
+556 QAMMHTN

-583 QPSDNSEQTEQKGV
+583 QPGDNSELDEQTGQV
-597 VRLTVSTANNPATI
+597 TLTVSTANDPATI

-637 NEFYDGTGIGLTVA
+637 DEFYDGTGIGLTVA

-656 RLGGDIRLD
+656 RLGGDIKLD
-665 TTCHH
+665 TTCKR
-670 GARFIMTLP
+670 GARFVMTLP
-679 ARL
+679 A

>member
-1 MCPMANLLNKKLYL
+1 MANLLNKKLYL
-15 LLIVAVI
+15 LPIVAIVVLI
-22 SLVISCTA
+22 ISCTT
-30 SSGEQELT
+30 SSGEQEKT

-47 VNSHDNERLAKVADS
+47 VNNRDNKRLAHVADS
-62 LLLTGDLRK
+62 LMITGELSK

-94 WETALKATENSSNP
+94 WETALKVTENSTDP
-108 NDVKFYARS
+108 NDVRFYARS

-142 NYLEQIKAD
+142 THLEQIKAD

-174 SSVVSMFDKAYEMH
+174 SSVVGMFEKAYEMH
-188 LRNIKKNKSMEAY
+188 LRNIKDKGTKEAY

-230 VGKLVSDYRSLFP
+230 VGKLVSDYRNLFP
-243 TDVDYIDKQWSRF
+243 SDVDYIDKQWSRF

-262 ILEIMGLHEDAARDY
+262 ILEIMGLHEEAARDY

-292 TNAAEYLTA
+292 TNAAEYLIA
-301 AGRWEEAVK
+301 AGRWEEAAK
-310 NFSTVDAYLHRE
+310 NFTVVEDYLHRE

-335 LKKFQ
+335 LKKYQ
-340 ANKMVG
+340 ANKMLG
-346 NPDSIN
+346 NQDSLN
-352 ATARKIC
+352 STARKIC

-384 TEISERQAQSARYKQ
+384 NEIVERQAQSARYKQ
-399 INTLVALIVITIAF
+399 INTIVLLVAVTIAF
-413 AIYAVIR
+413 AVYTVIR

-482 ETQKDIN
+482 DTQKDIN

-497 RITSLVNKMLEL
+497 RITNLVNKMLEL
-509 SDAGSKAVIELTDHV
+509 SDANSKAVIERTDDV
-524 PAVQV
+524 SAVQV
-529 AAQAADTSGVTTA
+529 AAQAADASGVTTA
-542 SHITF
+542 SHVTF
-547 DMKLSGEAE
+547 DMKLSAEAE
-556 QAMIHTN
+556 QAMMHTN

-583 QPSDNSEQTEQKGV
+583 QPGDNSELDEQTGQV
-597 VRLTVSTANNPATI
+597 TLTVSTANDPATI

-637 NEFYDGTGIGLTVA
+637 DEFYDGTGIGLTVA

-656 RLGGDIRLD
+656 RLGGDIKLD
-665 TTCHH
+665 TTCKR
-670 GARFIMTLP
+670 GARFVMTLP
-679 ARL
+679 A

>member
-1 MCPMANLLNKKLYL
+1 MANLLNKKLYL
-15 LLIVAVI
+15 LPIVAIVVLI
-22 SLVISCTA
+22 ISCTT
-30 SSGEQELT
+30 SSGEQEKT

-47 VNSHDNERLAKVADS
+47 VNNRDNKRLAHVADS
-62 LLLTGDLRK
+62 LMITGELSK

-94 WETALKATENSSNP
+94 WETALKVTENSTDP

-126 RFGDFALALQ
+126 RFGDYALALQ

-142 NYLEQIKAD
+142 THLEQIKAD

-174 SSVVSMFDKAYEMH
+174 SSVVGMFEKAYEMH
-188 LRNIKKNKSMEAY
+188 LRNIKDKGTKEAY

-230 VGKLVSDYRSLFP
+230 VGKLVSDYRNLFP
-243 TDVDYIDKQWSRF
+243 SDVDYIDKQWSRF

-262 ILEIMGLHEDAARDY
+262 ILEIMGLHEEAARDY

-292 TNAAEYLTA
+292 TNAAEYLTV
-301 AGRWEEAVK
+301 AGRWEEAAK
-310 NFSTVDAYLHRE
+310 NFSIADDYLHRE

-335 LKKFQ
+335 LKKYQ
-340 ANKMVG
+340 ANKMLG
-346 NPDSIN
+346 NQDSLN
-352 ATARKIC
+352 STARKIC

-384 TEISERQAQSARYKQ
+384 NEIVERQAQSARYKQ
-399 INTLVALIVITIAF
+399 INTIVLLVAVTIAF
-413 AIYAVIR
+413 AVYTVIR

-482 ETQKDIN
+482 DTQKDIN

-497 RITSLVNKMLEL
+497 RITNLVNKMLEL
-509 SDAGSKAVIELTDHV
+509 SDANSKAVIERTDDV

-529 AAQAADTSGVTTA
+529 AAQAADASGVTTA
-542 SHITF
+542 SHVTF
-547 DMKLSGEAE
+547 DMKLSAEAE
-556 QAMIHTN
+556 QAMMHTN

-583 QPSDNSEQTEQKGV
+583 QPGDNSELEEQTGLV
-597 VRLTVSTANNPATI
+597 TLTVSTANDPATI

-637 NEFYDGTGIGLTVA
+637 DEFYDGTGIGLTVA

-656 RLGGDIRLD
+656 RLGGDIKLD
-665 TTCHH
+665 TTCKR
-670 GARFIMTLP
+670 GARFVMTLP
-679 ARL
+679 A

>member
-1 MCPMANLLNKKLYL
+1 MANLLNKKLYL
-15 LLIVAVI
+15 LPIVAIVVLI
-22 SLVISCTA
+22 ISCTT
-30 SSGEQELT
+30 SSGEQEKT

-47 VNSHDNERLAKVADS
+47 VNNRDNKRLAHVADS
-62 LLLTGDLRK
+62 LMITGELSK

-94 WETALKATENSSNP
+94 WETALKVTENSTDP

-126 RFGDFALALQ
+126 RFGDYALALQ

-142 NYLEQIKAD
+142 THLEQIKAD

-174 SSVVSMFDKAYEMH
+174 SSVVGMFEKAYEMH
-188 LRNIKKNKSMEAY
+188 LRNIKNKGTMEAY

-230 VGKLVSDYRSLFP
+230 VGKLVSDYRNLFP
-243 TDVDYIDKQWSRF
+243 SDVDYIDKQWSRF

-262 ILEIMGLHEDAARDY
+262 ILEIMGLHEEAARDY

-292 TNAAEYLTA
+292 TNAAEYLTV
-301 AGRWEEAVK
+301 AGRWEEAAK
-310 NFSTVDAYLHRE
+310 NFSIADDYLHRE

-335 LKKFQ
+335 LKKYQ
-340 ANKMVG
+340 ANKMLG
-346 NPDSIN
+346 NQDSLN
-352 ATARKIC
+352 STARKIC

-377 EIIRQKE
+377 EIIRQKGN
-384 TEISERQAQSARYKQ
+384 EIVERQAQSARYKQ
-399 INTLVALIVITIAF
+399 INTIVLLVAVTIAF
-413 AIYAVIR
+413 AVYTVIR

-482 ETQKDIN
+482 DTQKDIN

-497 RITSLVNKMLEL
+497 RITNLVNKMLEL
-509 SDAGSKAVIELTDHV
+509 SDANSKAVIERTDDV

-529 AAQAADTSGVTTA
+529 AAQAADASGVTTA
-542 SHITF
+542 SHVTF
-547 DMKLSGEAE
+547 DMKLSAEAE
-556 QAMIHTN
+556 QAMMHTN

-583 QPSDNSEQTEQKGV
+583 QPGDNSELEEQTGQV
-597 VRLTVSTANNPATI
+597 TLTVSTANDPATI

-637 NEFYDGTGIGLTVA
+637 DEFYDGTGIGLTVA

-656 RLGGDIRLD
+656 RLGGDIKLD
-665 TTCHH
+665 TTCKR
-670 GARFIMTLP
+670 GARFVMTLP
-679 ARL
+679 A

>member
-1 MCPMANLLNKKLYL
+1 MANLLNKKLYL
-15 LLIVAVI
+15 LPIVAVVVLI
-22 SLVISCTA
+22 ISCTA
-30 SSGEQELT
+30 SVGEEKQT

-47 VNSHDNERLAKVADS
+47 VNNHDNKRLAHVADS
-62 LLLTGDLRK
+62 LMITGELSK

-94 WETALKATENSSNP
+94 WETALKVTENSTDP
-108 NDVKFYARS
+108 NDVRFYARS

-142 NYLEQIKAD
+142 THLEQIKAD

-174 SSVVSMFDKAYEMH
+174 SSVVGMFEKAYEMH
-188 LRNIKKNKSMEAY
+188 LRNIKNKGTKEAY

-230 VGKLVSDYRSLFP
+230 VGKLVSDYRNLFP
-243 TDVDYIDKQWSRF
+243 SDVDYIDKQWSRF

-262 ILEIMGLHEDAARDY
+262 ILEIMGLHEEAARDY

-292 TNAAEYLTA
+292 TNAAEYLIA
-301 AGRWEEAVK
+301 AGRWEEAAK
-310 NFSTVDAYLHRE
+310 NFTVVEDYLHRE

-335 LKKFQ
+335 LKKYQ
-340 ANKMVG
+340 ANKMLG
-346 NPDSIN
+346 NQDSLN
-352 ATARKIC
+352 STARKIC

-384 TEISERQAQSARYKQ
+384 NEIVERQAQSARYKQ
-399 INTLVALIVITIAF
+399 INTIVLLVVVTIAF
-413 AIYAVIR
+413 AVYTVIR

-482 ETQKDIN
+482 DTQKDIN

-497 RITSLVNKMLEL
+497 RITNLVNKMLEL
-509 SDAGSKAVIELTDHV
+509 SDANSKAVIERTDDV

-529 AAQAADTSGVTTA
+529 AAQAADASGVTTA
-542 SHITF
+542 SHVTF
-547 DMKLSGEAE
+547 DMKLTAEAE
-556 QAMIHTN
+556 QAMMHTN

-583 QPSDNSEQTEQKGV
+583 QPGDNSELEEQTGQV
-597 VRLTVSTANNPATI
+597 TLTVSTANDPATI

-637 NEFYDGTGIGLTVA
+637 DEFYDGTGIGLTVA

-656 RLGGDIRLD
+656 RLGGDIKLD
-665 TTCHH
+665 TTCKR
-670 GARFIMTLP
+670 GARFVMTLP
-679 ARL
+679 A

>member
-1 MCPMANLLNKKLYL
+1 MANLLNKKLYL
-15 LLIVAVI
+15 LPIVAIVVLI
-22 SLVISCTA
+22 ISCTT
-30 SSGEQELT
+30 SSGEQEKT

-47 VNSHDNERLAKVADS
+47 VNNHDNKRLAHVADS
-62 LLLTGDLRK
+62 LMITGELSK

-86 QNEVAKYH
+86 QSEVAKYH
-94 WETALKATENSSNP
+94 WETALKVTENSTDP

-142 NYLEQIKAD
+142 THLEQIKAD

-174 SSVVSMFDKAYEMH
+174 SSVVGMFEKAYEMH
-188 LRNIKKNKSMEAY
+188 LRNIKNKGTMEAY

-230 VGKLVSDYRSLFP
+230 VGKLVSDYRNLFP
-243 TDVDYIDKQWSRF
+243 SDVDYIDKQWSRF

-262 ILEIMGLHEDAARDY
+262 ILEIMGLHEEAARDY

-292 TNAAEYLTA
+292 TNAAEYLIA
-301 AGRWEEAVK
+301 AGRWEEAAK
-310 NFSTVDAYLHRE
+310 NFTVVEDYLHRE

-335 LKKFQ
+335 LKKYQ
-340 ANKMVG
+340 ANKMLG
-346 NPDSIN
+346 NQDSLN
-352 ATARKIC
+352 STARKIC

-377 EIIRQKE
+377 EIIRQKGN
-384 TEISERQAQSARYKQ
+384 EIVERQAQSARYKQ
-399 INTLVALIVITIAF
+399 INTIVLLVAVTIAF
-413 AIYAVIR
+413 AVYTVIR

-482 ETQKDIN
+482 DTQKDIN

-497 RITSLVNKMLEL
+497 RITNLVNKMLEL
-509 SDAGSKAVIELTDHV
+509 SDANSKAVIERTDDV
-524 PAVQV
+524 SAVQV
-529 AAQAADTSGVTTA
+529 AAQAADASGVTTA
-542 SHITF
+542 SHVTF
-547 DMKLSGEAE
+547 DMKLTAEAE
-556 QAMIHTN
+556 QAMMHTN

-583 QPSDNSEQTEQKGV
+583 QPGDNSELDEQTGQV
-597 VRLTVSTANNPATI
+597 TLTVSTANDPATI

-637 NEFYDGTGIGLTVA
+637 DEFYDGTGIGLTVA

-656 RLGGDIRLD
+656 RLGGDIKLD
-665 TTCHH
+665 TTCKR
-670 GARFIMTLP
+670 GARFVMTLP
-679 ARL
+679 A

>member
-1 MCPMANLLNKKLYL
+1 MANLLNKKLYL
-15 LLIVAVI
+15 LPIVAFVVLI
-22 SLVISCTA
+22 ISCTA
-30 SSGEQELT
+30 SVGEEKQT

-47 VNSHDNERLAKVADS
+47 VNNHDNKRLAHVADS
-62 LLLTGDLRK
+62 LMITGELSK

-94 WETALKATENSSNP
+94 WETALKVTENSTDP

-142 NYLEQIKAD
+142 THLEQIKAD

-174 SSVVSMFDKAYEMH
+174 SSVVGMFEKAYEMH
-188 LRNIKKNKSMEAY
+188 LRNIKDKGTKEAY

-230 VGKLVSDYRSLFP
+230 VGKLVSDYRNLFP
-243 TDVDYIDKQWSRF
+243 SDVDYIDKQWSRF

-262 ILEIMGLHEDAARDY
+262 ILEIMGLHEEAARDY

-292 TNAAEYLTA
+292 TNAAEYLTV
-301 AGRWEEAVK
+301 AGRWEEAAK
-310 NFSTVDAYLHRE
+310 NFSIADDYLHRE

-335 LKKFQ
+335 LKKYQ
-340 ANKMVG
+340 ANKMLG
-346 NPDSIN
+346 NQDSLN
-352 ATARKIC
+352 STARKIC

-377 EIIRQKE
+377 EIIRQKGN
-384 TEISERQAQSARYKQ
+384 EIVERQAQSARYKQ
-399 INTLVALIVITIAF
+399 INTIVLLVAVTIAF
-413 AIYAVIR
+413 AVYTVIR

-482 ETQKDIN
+482 DTQKDIN

-497 RITSLVNKMLEL
+497 RITNLVNKMLEL
-509 SDAGSKAVIELTDHV
+509 SDANSKAVIERTDDV

-529 AAQAADTSGVTTA
+529 AAQAADASGVTTA
-542 SHITF
+542 SHVTF
-547 DMKLSGEAE
+547 DMKLSAEAE
-556 QAMIHTN
+556 QAMMHTN

-583 QPSDNSEQTEQKGV
+583 QPGDNSELEEQTGLV
-597 VRLTVSTANNPATI
+597 TLTVSTANDPATI

-637 NEFYDGTGIGLTVA
+637 DEFYDGTGIGLTVA

-656 RLGGDIRLD
+656 RLGGDIKLD
-665 TTCHH
+665 TTCKR
-670 GARFIMTLP
+670 GARFVMTLP
-679 ARL
+679 A

>member
-1 MCPMANLLNKKLYL
+1 MANLLNKKLYL
-15 LLIVAVI
+15 LPIVAIVVLI
-22 SLVISCTA
+22 ISCTT
-30 SSGEQELT
+30 SSGEQEKT

-47 VNSHDNERLAKVADS
+47 VNNHDNKRLAHVADS
-62 LLLTGDLRK
+62 LMITGELSK

-94 WETALKATENSSNP
+94 WETALKVTENSTDP
-108 NDVKFYARS
+108 NDVRFYARS

-142 NYLEQIKAD
+142 THLEQIKAD

-174 SSVVSMFDKAYEMH
+174 SSVVGMFEKAYEMH
-188 LRNIKKNKSMEAY
+188 LRNIKNKGTMEAY

-230 VGKLVSDYRSLFP
+230 VGKLVSDYRNLFP
-243 TDVDYIDKQWSRF
+243 SDVDYIDKQWSRF

-262 ILEIMGLHEDAARDY
+262 ILEIMGLHEEAARDY

-292 TNAAEYLTA
+292 TNAAEYLIA
-301 AGRWEEAVK
+301 AGRWEEAAK
-310 NFSTVDAYLHRE
+310 NFTVVEDYLHRE

-335 LKKFQ
+335 LKKYQ
-340 ANKMVG
+340 ANKMLG
-346 NPDSIN
+346 NQDSLN
-352 ATARKIC
+352 STARKIC

-377 EIIRQKE
+377 EIIRQKGN
-384 TEISERQAQSARYKQ
+384 EIVERQAQSARYKQ
-399 INTLVALIVITIAF
+399 INTIVLLVAVTIAF
-413 AIYAVIR
+413 AVYTVIR

-482 ETQKDIN
+482 DTQKDIN

-497 RITSLVNKMLEL
+497 RITNLVNKMLEL
-509 SDAGSKAVIELTDHV
+509 SDANSKAVIERTDDV

-529 AAQAADTSGVTTA
+529 AAQAADASGVTTA
-542 SHITF
+542 SHVTF
-547 DMKLSGEAE
+547 DMKLTAEAE
-556 QAMIHTN
+556 QAMMHTN

-583 QPSDNSEQTEQKGV
+583 QPGDNSELDEQTGQV
-597 VRLTVSTANNPATI
+597 TLTVSTANDPATI

-637 NEFYDGTGIGLTVA
+637 DEFYDGTGIGLTVA

-656 RLGGDIRLD
+656 RLGGDIKLD
-665 TTCHH
+665 TTCKR
-670 GARFIMTLP
+670 GARFVMTLP
-679 ARL
+679 A

>member
-1 MCPMANLLNKKLYL
+1 MANLLNKKLYL
-15 LLIVAVI
+15 LPIVAVVVLI
-22 SLVISCTA
+22 ISCTA
-30 SSGEQELT
+30 SVGEEKQT

-47 VNSHDNERLAKVADS
+47 VNNHDNKRLAHVADS
-62 LLLTGDLRK
+62 LMITGELSK

-86 QNEVAKYH
+86 QSEVAKYH
-94 WETALKATENSSNP
+94 WETALKVTENSTDP

-142 NYLEQIKAD
+142 THLEQIKAD

-174 SSVVSMFDKAYEMH
+174 SSVVGMFEKAYEMH
-188 LRNIKKNKSMEAY
+188 LRNIKNKGTMEAY

-230 VGKLVSDYRSLFP
+230 VGKLVSDYRNLFP
-243 TDVDYIDKQWSRF
+243 SDVDYIDKQWSRF

-262 ILEIMGLHEDAARDY
+262 ILEIMGLHEEAARDY

-292 TNAAEYLTA
+292 TNAAEYLIA
-301 AGRWEEAVK
+301 AGRWEEAAK
-310 NFSTVDAYLHRE
+310 NFTVVEDYLHRE

-335 LKKFQ
+335 LKKYQ
-340 ANKMVG
+340 ANKMLG
-346 NPDSIN
+346 NQDSLN
-352 ATARKIC
+352 STARKIC

-377 EIIRQKE
+377 EIIRQKGN
-384 TEISERQAQSARYKQ
+384 EIVERQAQSARYKQ
-399 INTLVALIVITIAF
+399 INTIVLLVAVTIAF
-413 AIYAVIR
+413 AVYTVIR

-482 ETQKDIN
+482 DTQKDIN

-497 RITSLVNKMLEL
+497 RITNLVNKMLEL
-509 SDAGSKAVIELTDHV
+509 SDANSKAVIERTDDV
-524 PAVQV
+524 SAVQV
-529 AAQAADTSGVTTA
+529 AAQAADASGVTTA
-542 SHITF
+542 SHVTF
-547 DMKLSGEAE
+547 DMKLTAEAE
-556 QAMIHTN
+556 QAMMHTN

-583 QPSDNSEQTEQKGV
+583 QPGDNSELDEQTGQV
-597 VRLTVSTANNPATI
+597 TLTVSTANDPATI

-637 NEFYDGTGIGLTVA
+637 DEFYDGTGIGLTVA

-656 RLGGDIRLD
+656 RLGGDIKLD
-665 TTCHH
+665 TTCKR
-670 GARFIMTLP
+670 GARFVMTLP
-679 ARL
+679 A

>member
-1 MCPMANLLNKKLYL
+1 MANLLNKKLYL
-15 LLIVAVI
+15 LPIVAIVVLI
-22 SLVISCTA
+22 ISCTT
-30 SSGEQELT
+30 SSGEQEKT

-47 VNSHDNERLAKVADS
+47 VNNRDNKRLAHVADS
-62 LLLTGDLRK
+62 LMITGELSK

-94 WETALKATENSSNP
+94 WETALKVTENSTDP
-108 NDVKFYARS
+108 NDVRFYARS

-142 NYLEQIKAD
+142 THLEQIKAD

-174 SSVVSMFDKAYEMH
+174 SSVVGMFEKAYEMH
-188 LRNIKKNKSMEAY
+188 LRNIKNKGTREAY

-230 VGKLVSDYRSLFP
+230 VGKLVSDYRNLFP
-243 TDVDYIDKQWSRF
+243 SDVDYIDKQWSRF

-262 ILEIMGLHEDAARDY
+262 ILEIMGLHEEAARDY

-292 TNAAEYLTA
+292 TNAAEYLTV
-301 AGRWEEAVK
+301 AGRWEEAAK
-310 NFSTVDAYLHRE
+310 NFSIADDYLHRE

-335 LKKFQ
+335 LKKYQ
-340 ANKMVG
+340 ANKMLG
-346 NPDSIN
+346 NQDSLN
-352 ATARKIC
+352 STARKIC

-384 TEISERQAQSARYKQ
+384 NEIVERQAQSARYKQ
-399 INTLVALIVITIAF
+399 INTIVLLVAVTIAF
-413 AIYAVIR
+413 AVYTVIR

-482 ETQKDIN
+482 DTQKDIN

-497 RITSLVNKMLEL
+497 RITNLVNKMLEL
-509 SDAGSKAVIELTDHV
+509 SDANSKAVIERTDDV

-529 AAQAADTSGVTTA
+529 AAQAADASGVTTA
-542 SHITF
+542 SHVTF
-547 DMKLSGEAE
+547 DMKLTAEAE
-556 QAMIHTN
+556 QAMMHTN

-583 QPSDNSEQTEQKGV
+583 QPGDNSELEEQTGQV
-597 VRLTVSTANNPATI
+597 TLTVSTANDPATI

-637 NEFYDGTGIGLTVA
+637 DEFYDGTGIGLTVA

-656 RLGGDIRLD
+656 RLGGDIKLD
-665 TTCHH
+665 TTCKR
-670 GARFIMTLP
+670 GARFVMTLP
-679 ARL
+679 A

>member
-1 MCPMANLLNKKLYL
+1 MANLLNKKLYL
-15 LLIVAVI
+15 LPIVAIVVLI
-22 SLVISCTA
+22 ISCTT
-30 SSGEQELT
+30 SSGEQEKT

-47 VNSHDNERLAKVADS
+47 VNNRDNKRLAHVADS
-62 LLLTGDLRK
+62 LMITGELSK

-94 WETALKATENSSNP
+94 WETALKVTENSTDP
-108 NDVKFYARS
+108 NDVRFYARS

-142 NYLEQIKAD
+142 THLEQIKAD

-174 SSVVSMFDKAYEMH
+174 SSVVGMFEKAYEMH
-188 LRNIKKNKSMEAY
+188 LRNIKNKGTREAY

-230 VGKLVSDYRSLFP
+230 VGKLVSDYRNLFP
-243 TDVDYIDKQWSRF
+243 SDVDYIDKQWSRF

-262 ILEIMGLHEDAARDY
+262 ILEIMGLHEEAARDY

-292 TNAAEYLTA
+292 TNAAEYLIA
-301 AGRWEEAVK
+301 AGRWEEAAK
-310 NFSTVDAYLHRE
+310 NFTVVEDYLHRE

-335 LKKFQ
+335 LKKYQ
-340 ANKMVG
+340 ANKMLG
-346 NPDSIN
+346 NQDSLN
-352 ATARKIC
+352 STARKIC

-384 TEISERQAQSARYKQ
+384 NEIVERQAQSARYKQ
-399 INTLVALIVITIAF
+399 INTIVLLVAVTIAF
-413 AIYAVIR
+413 AVYTVIR

-482 ETQKDIN
+482 DTQKDIN

-497 RITSLVNKMLEL
+497 RITNLVNKMLEL
-509 SDAGSKAVIELTDHV
+509 SDANSKAVIERTDDV

-529 AAQAADTSGVTTA
+529 AAQAADASGVTTA
-542 SHITF
+542 SHVTF
-547 DMKLSGEAE
+547 DMKLSAEAE
-556 QAMIHTN
+556 QAMMHTN

-583 QPSDNSEQTEQKGV
+583 QPGDNSELEEQTGQV
-597 VRLTVSTANNPATI
+597 TLTVSTANDPATI

-637 NEFYDGTGIGLTVA
+637 DEFYDGTGIGLTVA

-656 RLGGDIRLD
+656 RLGGDIKLD
-665 TTCHH
+665 TTCKR
-670 GARFIMTLP
+670 GARFVMTLP
-679 ARL
+679 A

>member
-1 MCPMANLLNKKLYL
+1 MANLLNKKLYL
-15 LLIVAVI
+15 LPIVAIVVLI
-22 SLVISCTA
+22 ISCTT
-30 SSGEQELT
+30 SSGEQEKT

-47 VNSHDNERLAKVADS
+47 VNNRDNKRLAHVADS
-62 LLLTGDLRK
+62 LMITGELSK

-94 WETALKATENSSNP
+94 WETALKVTENSTDP
-108 NDVKFYARS
+108 NDVRFYARS

-142 NYLEQIKAD
+142 THLEQIKAD

-174 SSVVSMFDKAYEMH
+174 SSVVGMFEKAYEMH
-188 LRNIKKNKSMEAY
+188 LRNIKNKGTREAY

-230 VGKLVSDYRSLFP
+230 VGKLVSDYRNLFP
-243 TDVDYIDKQWSRF
+243 SDVDYIDKQWSRF

-262 ILEIMGLHEDAARDY
+262 ILEIMGLHEEAARDY

-292 TNAAEYLTA
+292 TNAAEYLIA
-301 AGRWEEAVK
+301 AGRWEEAAK
-310 NFSTVDAYLHRE
+310 NFTVVEDYLHRE

-335 LKKFQ
+335 LKKYQ
-340 ANKMVG
+340 ANKMLG
-346 NPDSIN
+346 NQDSLN
-352 ATARKIC
+352 STARKIC

-384 TEISERQAQSARYKQ
+384 NEIVERQAQSARYKQ
-399 INTLVALIVITIAF
+399 INTIVLLVAVTIAF
-413 AIYAVIR
+413 AVYTVIR

-482 ETQKDIN
+482 DTQKDIN

-497 RITSLVNKMLEL
+497 RITNLVNKMLEL
-509 SDAGSKAVIELTDHV
+509 SDANSKAVIERTDDV

-529 AAQAADTSGVTTA
+529 AAQAADASGVTTA
-542 SHITF
+542 SHVTF
-547 DMKLSGEAE
+547 DMKLTAEAE
-556 QAMIHTN
+556 QAMMHTN

-583 QPSDNSEQTEQKGV
+583 QPGDNSELEEQTGQV
-597 VRLTVSTANNPATI
+597 TLTVSTANDPATI

-637 NEFYDGTGIGLTVA
+637 DEFYDGTGIGLTVA

-656 RLGGDIRLD
+656 RLGGDIKLD
-665 TTCHH
+665 TTCKR
-670 GARFIMTLP
+670 GARFVMTLP
-679 ARL
+679 A

>member
-1 MCPMANLLNKKLYL
+1 MANLLNKKLYL
-15 LLIVAVI
+15 LPIVAIVVLI
-22 SLVISCTA
+22 ISCTT
-30 SSGEQELT
+30 SSGEQEKT

-47 VNSHDNERLAKVADS
+47 VNNHDNKRLAHVADS
-62 LLLTGDLRK
+62 LMITGELSK

-86 QNEVAKYH
+86 QSEVAKYH
-94 WETALKATENSSNP
+94 WETALKVTENSTDP

-142 NYLEQIKAD
+142 THLEQIKAD

-174 SSVVSMFDKAYEMH
+174 SSVVGMFEKAYEMH
-188 LRNIKKNKSMEAY
+188 LRNIKNKGTREAY

-230 VGKLVSDYRSLFP
+230 VGKLVSDYRNLFP
-243 TDVDYIDKQWSRF
+243 SDVDYIDKQWSRF

-262 ILEIMGLHEDAARDY
+262 ILEIMGLHEEAARDY

-292 TNAAEYLTA
+292 TNAAEYLTV
-301 AGRWEEAVK
+301 AGRWEEAAK
-310 NFSTVDAYLHRE
+310 NFTVVEDYLHRE

-335 LKKFQ
+335 LKKYQ
-340 ANKMVG
+340 ANKMLG
-346 NPDSIN
+346 NQDSLN
-352 ATARKIC
+352 STARKIC

-377 EIIRQKE
+377 EIIRQKGN
-384 TEISERQAQSARYKQ
+384 EIVERQAQSARYKQ
-399 INTLVALIVITIAF
+399 INTIVLLVAVTIAF
-413 AIYAVIR
+413 AVYTVIR

-482 ETQKDIN
+482 DTQKDIN

-497 RITSLVNKMLEL
+497 RITNLVNKMLEL
-509 SDAGSKAVIELTDHV
+509 SDANSKAVIERTDDV

-529 AAQAADTSGVTTA
+529 AAQAADASGVTTA
-542 SHITF
+542 SHVTF
-547 DMKLSGEAE
+547 DMKLTAEAE
-556 QAMIHTN
+556 QAMMHTN

-583 QPSDNSEQTEQKGV
+583 QPGDNSELEEQTGQV
-597 VRLTVSTANNPATI
+597 TLTVSTANDPATI

-637 NEFYDGTGIGLTVA
+637 DEFYDGTGIGLTVA

-656 RLGGDIRLD
+656 RLGGDIKLD
-665 TTCHH
+665 TTCKR
-670 GARFIMTLP
+670 GARFVMTLP
-679 ARL
+679 A

>member
-1 MCPMANLLNKKLYL
+1 MANLLNKKLYL
-15 LLIVAVI
+15 LPIVAIVVLI
-22 SLVISCTA
+22 ISCTT
-30 SSGEQELT
+30 SSGEQEKT

-47 VNSHDNERLAKVADS
+47 VNNRDNKRLAHVADS
-62 LLLTGDLRK
+62 LMITGELSK

-86 QNEVAKYH
+86 QSEVAKYH
-94 WETALKATENSSNP
+94 WETALKVTENSTDP
-108 NDVKFYARS
+108 NDVRFYARS

-142 NYLEQIKAD
+142 THLEQIKAD

-174 SSVVSMFDKAYEMH
+174 SSVVGMFEKAYEMH
-188 LRNIKKNKSMEAY
+188 LRNIKNKGTREAY

-230 VGKLVSDYRSLFP
+230 VGKLVSDYRNLFP
-243 TDVDYIDKQWSRF
+243 SDVDYIDKQWSRF

-262 ILEIMGLHEDAARDY
+262 ILEIMGLHEEAARDY

-292 TNAAEYLTA
+292 TNAAEYLIA
-301 AGRWEEAVK
+301 AGRWEEAAK
-310 NFSTVDAYLHRE
+310 NFTVVEDYLHRE

-335 LKKFQ
+335 LKKYQ
-340 ANKMVG
+340 ANKMLG
-346 NPDSIN
+346 NQDSLN
-352 ATARKIC
+352 STARKIC

-384 TEISERQAQSARYKQ
+384 NEIVERQAQSARYKQ
-399 INTLVALIVITIAF
+399 INTIVLLVAVTIAF
-413 AIYAVIR
+413 AVYTVIR

-482 ETQKDIN
+482 DTQKDIN

-497 RITSLVNKMLEL
+497 RITNLVNKMLEL
-509 SDAGSKAVIELTDHV
+509 SDANSKAVIERTDDV
-524 PAVQV
+524 PAMQV
-529 AAQAADTSGVTTA
+529 AAQAADASGVTTA
-542 SHITF
+542 SHVTF
-547 DMKLSGEAE
+547 DMKLTAEAE
-556 QAMIHTN
+556 QAMMHTN

-583 QPSDNSEQTEQKGV
+583 QPGDNSELEEQTGQV
-597 VRLTVSTANNPATI
+597 TLTVSTANDPATI

-637 NEFYDGTGIGLTVA
+637 DEFYDGTGIGLTVA

-656 RLGGDIRLD
+656 RLGGDIKLD
-665 TTCHH
+665 TTCKR
-670 GARFIMTLP
+670 GARFVMTLP
-679 ARL
+679 A

>member
-1 MCPMANLLNKKLYL
+1 MANLLNKKLYL
-15 LLIVAVI
+15 LPIVAVVVLI
-22 SLVISCTA
+22 ISCTA
-30 SSGEQELT
+30 SVGEEKQT

-47 VNSHDNERLAKVADS
+47 VNNHDNKRLAHVADS
-62 LLLTGDLRK
+62 LMITGELSK

-94 WETALKATENSSNP
+94 WETALKVTENSTDP
-108 NDVKFYARS
+108 NDVRFYARS

-142 NYLEQIKAD
+142 THLEQIKAD

-174 SSVVSMFDKAYEMH
+174 SSVVGMFEKAYEMH
-188 LRNIKKNKSMEAY
+188 LRNIKNKGTKEAY

-230 VGKLVSDYRSLFP
+230 VGKLVSDYRNLFP
-243 TDVDYIDKQWSRF
+243 SDVDYIDKQWSRF

-262 ILEIMGLHEDAARDY
+262 ILEIMGLHEEAARDY

-292 TNAAEYLTA
+292 TNAAEYLIA
-301 AGRWEEAVK
+301 AGRWEEAAK
-310 NFSTVDAYLHRE
+310 NFTVVEDYLHRE

-335 LKKFQ
+335 LKKYQ
-340 ANKMVG
+340 ANKMLG
-346 NPDSIN
+346 NQDSLN
-352 ATARKIC
+352 STARKIC

-377 EIIRQKE
+377 EIIRQKGN
-384 TEISERQAQSARYKQ
+384 EIVERQAQSARYKQ
-399 INTLVALIVITIAF
+399 INTIVLLVVVTIAF
-413 AIYAVIR
+413 AVYTVIR

-482 ETQKDIN
+482 DTQKDIN

-497 RITSLVNKMLEL
+497 RITNLVNKMLEL
-509 SDAGSKAVIELTDHV
+509 SDANSKAVIERTDDV

-529 AAQAADTSGVTTA
+529 AAQAADASGVTTA
-542 SHITF
+542 SHVTF
-547 DMKLSGEAE
+547 DMKLTAEAE
-556 QAMIHTN
+556 QAMMHTN

-583 QPSDNSEQTEQKGV
+583 QPGDNSELEEQTGQV
-597 VRLTVSTANNPATI
+597 TLTVSTANDPATI

-637 NEFYDGTGIGLTVA
+637 DEFYDGTGIGLTVA

-656 RLGGDIRLD
+656 RLGGDIKLD
-665 TTCHH
+665 TTCKR
-670 GARFIMTLP
+670 GARFVMTLP
-679 ARL
+679 A

>member
-1 MCPMANLLNKKLYL
+1 MANLLNKKLYL
-15 LLIVAVI
+15 LPIVAIVVLI
-22 SLVISCTA
+22 ISCTT
-30 SSGEQELT
+30 SSGEQEKT

-47 VNSHDNERLAKVADS
+47 VNNRDNKRLAHVADS
-62 LLLTGDLRK
+62 LMITGELSK

-86 QNEVAKYH
+86 QSEVAKYH
-94 WETALKATENSSNP
+94 WETALKVTENSTDP
-108 NDVKFYARS
+108 NDVRFYARS

-142 NYLEQIKAD
+142 THLEQIKAD

-174 SSVVSMFDKAYEMH
+174 SSVVGMFEKAYEMH
-188 LRNIKKNKSMEAY
+188 LRNIKNKGTREAY

-230 VGKLVSDYRSLFP
+230 VGKLVSDYRNLFP
-243 TDVDYIDKQWSRF
+243 SDVDYIDKQWSRF

-262 ILEIMGLHEDAARDY
+262 ILEIMGLHEEAARDY

-292 TNAAEYLTA
+292 TNAAEYLIA
-301 AGRWEEAVK
+301 AGRWEEAAK
-310 NFSTVDAYLHRE
+310 NFTVVEDYLHRE

-335 LKKFQ
+335 LKKYQ
-340 ANKMVG
+340 ANKMLG
-346 NPDSIN
+346 NQDSLN
-352 ATARKIC
+352 STARKIC

-384 TEISERQAQSARYKQ
+384 NEIVERQAQSARYKQ
-399 INTLVALIVITIAF
+399 INTIVLLVAVTIAF
-413 AIYAVIR
+413 AVYTVIR

-482 ETQKDIN
+482 DTQKDIN

-497 RITSLVNKMLEL
+497 RITNLVNKMLEL
-509 SDAGSKAVIELTDHV
+509 SDANSKAVIERTDDV
-524 PAVQV
+524 SAMQV
-529 AAQAADTSGVTTA
+529 AAQAADASGVTTA
-542 SHITF
+542 SHVTF
-547 DMKLSGEAE
+547 DMKLTAEAE
-556 QAMIHTN
+556 QAMMHTN

-583 QPSDNSEQTEQKGV
+583 QPGDNSELEEQTGQV
-597 VRLTVSTANNPATI
+597 TLTVSTANDPATI

-637 NEFYDGTGIGLTVA
+637 DEFYDGTGIGLTVA

-656 RLGGDIRLD
+656 RLGGDIKLD
-665 TTCHH
+665 TTCKR
-670 GARFIMTLP
+670 GARFVMTLP
-679 ARL
+679 A

>member
-1 MCPMANLLNKKLYL
+1 MPVLAVVV
-15 LLIVAVI
+15 LI
-22 SLVISCTA
+22 ISCTT
-30 SSGEQELT
+30 SSGEEKQT
-38 KAQKLIEEI
+38 KAQKLIEEL
-47 VNSHDNERLAKVADS
+47 VNNHDNKRLAHVADS
-62 LLLTGDLRK
+62 LMITGELSK

-94 WETALKATENSSNP
+94 WETALKVTENSTDP

-142 NYLEQIKAD
+142 THLEQIKAD

-174 SSVVSMFDKAYEMH
+174 SSVVGMFEKAYEMH
-188 LRNIKKNKSMEAY
+188 LRNIKNKGTKEAY

-230 VGKLVSDYRSLFP
+230 VGKLVSDYRNLFP
-243 TDVDYIDKQWSRF
+243 SDVDYIDKQWSRF

-262 ILEIMGLHEDAARDY
+262 ILEIMGLHEEAARDY
-277 RDYQATNFSTTMEGL
+277 RDYLATNFSTTMEGL

-301 AGRWEEAVK
+301 AGRWEEAAK
-310 NFSTVDAYLHRE
+310 NFSIADDYLHRE

-335 LKKFQ
+335 LKKYQ
-340 ANKMVG
+340 ANKMLG
-346 NPDSIN
+346 NQDSLN
-352 ATARKIC
+352 STARKIC

-377 EIIRQKE
+377 EIIRQKGN
-384 TEISERQAQSARYKQ
+384 EIVERQAQSARYKQ
-399 INTLVALIVITIAF
+399 INTIVLLVAVTIAF
-413 AIYAVIR
+413 AVYTVIR

-482 ETQKDIN
+482 DTQKDIN

-497 RITSLVNKMLEL
+497 RITNLVNKMLEL
-509 SDAGSKAVIELTDHV
+509 SDANSKAVIERTDDV

-542 SHITF
+542 SHVTF
-547 DMKLSGEAE
+547 DMKLSADAE
-556 QAMIHTN
+556 QAMMHTN

-583 QPSDNSEQTEQKGV
+583 QPGDNSELEEQTGQV
-597 VRLTVSTANNPATI
+597 TLAVSTASDPATI

-656 RLGGDIRLD
+656 RLGGDIKLD
-665 TTCHH
+665 TTCKR
-670 GARFIMTLP
+670 GARFVMTLP
-679 ARL
+679 A

>member
-1 MCPMANLLNKKLYL
+1 MPVLAVVA
-15 LLIVAVI
+15 LI
-22 SLVISCTA
+22 ISCTA
-30 SSGEQELT
+30 SVGEQKQT

-47 VNSHDNERLAKVADS
+47 ANSHDNKRLAHVADS
-62 LLLTGDLRK
+62 LMITGELSK

-79 FAYYWMK
+79 YAYYRMR

-94 WETALKATENSSNP
+94 WETALKVTENSNDP

-117 ASYMASLMC
+117 ASYIASQMC

-142 NYLEQIKAD
+142 TRLEQIKAD

-163 GCCRAHFDIGD
+163 ACCRAHFDIGD
-174 SSVVSMFDKAYEMH
+174 SSVVGMFEKAYEMH
-188 LRNIKKNKSMEAY
+188 LRNVKNKGTKEAY

-222 QGLRWSER
+222 QGLRWAER
-230 VGKLVSDYRSLFP
+230 VGKMVSDYRNLFP
-243 TDVDYIDKQWSRF
+243 SDAEYIDKQWSRF

-262 ILEIMGLHEDAARDY
+262 ILEIMGLHEEAARDY
-277 RDYQATNFSTTMEGL
+277 RDYQATDFSTTMEGL

-301 AGRWEEAVK
+301 AGRWEEAAK
-310 NFSTVDAYLHRE
+310 NFSTVDTYLHRE

-335 LKKFQ
+335 LKKYH
-340 ANKMVG
+340 ANKMLG
-346 NPDSIN
+346 NQDSLN

-384 TEISERQAQSARYKQ
+384 TEIVERQAQSARYKQ
-399 INTLVALIVITIAF
+399 INTIVLLIAVTIAF
-413 AIYAVIR
+413 AVYTVIR

-497 RITSLVNKMLEL
+497 RITNLVNKMLEL
-509 SDAGSKAVIELTDHV
+509 SDVNSKTVIERTDDV

-542 SHITF
+542 SHVTF
-547 DMKLSGEAE
+547 DMKLSAEAE
-556 QAMIHTN
+556 QAMMHTN

-583 QPSDNSEQTEQKGV
+583 QPGDNSQLEEQKGTV
-597 VRLTVSTANNPATI
+597 TLTVSTAKEPAAI
-611 VFTVEDTGIGVPAA
+611 LFAVEDTGIGVPAE

-656 RLGGDIRLD
+656 RLGGDITLD
-665 TTCHH
+665 TTCKR

-679 ARL
+679 A

>member
-1 MCPMANLLNKKLYL
+1 MPVLAVVA
-15 LLIVAVI
+15 LI
-22 SLVISCTA
+22 ISCTA
-30 SSGEQELT
+30 SVGEQKQT

-47 VNSHDNERLAKVADS
+47 ANSHDNKRLAHVADS
-62 LLLTGDLRK
+62 LMITGELSK

-79 FAYYWMK
+79 YAYYRMR

-94 WETALKATENSSNP
+94 WETALKVTENSNDP

-117 ASYMASLMC
+117 ASYIASQMC

-142 NYLEQIKAD
+142 THLEQIKAD

-163 GCCRAHFDIGD
+163 ACCRAHFDIGD
-174 SSVVSMFDKAYEMH
+174 SSVVGMFEKAYEMH
-188 LRNIKKNKSMEAY
+188 LRNVKNKGTKEAY

-222 QGLRWSER
+222 QGLRWAER
-230 VGKLVSDYRSLFP
+230 VGKMVSDYRNLFP
-243 TDVDYIDKQWSRF
+243 SDAEYIDKQWSRF

-262 ILEIMGLHEDAARDY
+262 ILEIMGLHEEAARDY
-277 RDYQATNFSTTMEGL
+277 RDYQATDFSTTMEGL

-301 AGRWEEAVK
+301 AGRWEEAAK
-310 NFSTVDAYLHRE
+310 NFSAVDDYLHRE

-335 LKKFQ
+335 LKKYY
-340 ANKMVG
+340 ANKMLG
-346 NPDSIN
+346 NQDSLN

-384 TEISERQAQSARYKQ
+384 TEIVERQAQSARYKQ
-399 INTLVALIVITIAF
+399 INTIVLLIAVTIAF
-413 AIYAVIR
+413 AVYTVIR

-497 RITSLVNKMLEL
+497 RITNLVNKMLEL
-509 SDAGSKAVIELTDHV
+509 SDVNSKTVIERTDYV

-542 SHITF
+542 SHVTF
-547 DMKLSGEAE
+547 DMKLSAEAE
-556 QAMIHTN
+556 QAMMHTN

-583 QPSDNSEQTEQKGV
+583 QPGDNSQLEEQKGTV
-597 VRLTVSTANNPATI
+597 TLTVSTAKEPAAI
-611 VFTVEDTGIGVPAA
+611 LFAVEDTGIGVPAE

-656 RLGGDIRLD
+656 RLGGDITLD
-665 TTCHH
+665 TTCNR

-679 ARL
+679 A

>member
-1 MCPMANLLNKKLYL
+1 MANLLNKKLYL
-15 LLIVAVI
+15 LPIVAVVVLI
-22 SLVISCTA
+22 ISCTA
-30 SSGEQELT
+30 SVGEEKQT

-47 VNSHDNERLAKVADS
+47 VNNHDNKRLAHVADS
-62 LLLTGDLRK
+62 LMITGELSK

-94 WETALKATENSSNP
+94 WETALKVTENSTDP
-108 NDVKFYARS
+108 NDVRFYARS

-142 NYLEQIKAD
+142 THLEQIKAD

-174 SSVVSMFDKAYEMH
+174 SSVVGMFEKAYEMH
-188 LRNIKKNKSMEAY
+188 LRNIKDKGTKEAY

-230 VGKLVSDYRSLFP
+230 VGKLVSDYRNLFP
-243 TDVDYIDKQWSRF
+243 SDVDYIDKQWSRF

-262 ILEIMGLHEDAARDY
+262 ILEIMGLHEEAARDY

-292 TNAAEYLTA
+292 TNAAEYLTV
-301 AGRWEEAVK
+301 AGRWEEAAK
-310 NFSTVDAYLHRE
+310 NFSIADDYLHRE

-335 LKKFQ
+335 LKKYQ
-340 ANKMVG
+340 ANKMLG
-346 NPDSIN
+346 NQDSLN
-352 ATARKIC
+352 STARKIC

-384 TEISERQAQSARYKQ
+384 NEIVERQAQSARYKQ
-399 INTLVALIVITIAF
+399 INTIVLLVAVTIAF
-413 AIYAVIR
+413 AVYTVIR

-482 ETQKDIN
+482 DTQKDIN

-497 RITSLVNKMLEL
+497 RITNLVNKMLEL
-509 SDAGSKAVIELTDHV
+509 SDANSKAVIERTDDV

-529 AAQAADTSGVTTA
+529 AAQAADASGVTTA
-542 SHITF
+542 SHVTF
-547 DMKLSGEAE
+547 DMKLSAEAE
-556 QAMIHTN
+556 QAMMHTN

-583 QPSDNSEQTEQKGV
+583 QPGDNSELEEQTGLV
-597 VRLTVSTANNPATI
+597 TLTVSTANDPATI

-637 NEFYDGTGIGLTVA
+637 DEFYDGTGIGLTVA

-656 RLGGDIRLD
+656 RLGGDIKLD
-665 TTCHH
+665 TTCKR
-670 GARFIMTLP
+670 GARFVMTLP
-679 ARL
+679 A

>member
-1 MCPMANLLNKKLYL
+1 MANLLNKKLYL
-15 LLIVAVI
+15 LPIVAIVVLI
-22 SLVISCTA
+22 ISCTT
-30 SSGEQELT
+30 SSGEQEKT

-47 VNSHDNERLAKVADS
+47 VNNRDNKRLAHVADS
-62 LLLTGDLRK
+62 LMITGELSK

-94 WETALKATENSSNP
+94 WETALKVTENSTDP
-108 NDVKFYARS
+108 NDVRFYARS

-142 NYLEQIKAD
+142 THLEQIKAD

-174 SSVVSMFDKAYEMH
+174 SSVVGMFEKAYEMH
-188 LRNIKKNKSMEAY
+188 LRNIKNKGTREAY

-230 VGKLVSDYRSLFP
+230 VGKLVSDYRNLFP
-243 TDVDYIDKQWSRF
+243 SDVDYIDKQWSRF

-262 ILEIMGLHEDAARDY
+262 ILEIMGLHEEAARDY

-292 TNAAEYLTA
+292 TNAAEYLIA
-301 AGRWEEAVK
+301 AGRWEEAAK
-310 NFSTVDAYLHRE
+310 NFTVVEDYLHRE

-335 LKKFQ
+335 LKKYQ
-340 ANKMVG
+340 ANKMLG
-346 NPDSIN
+346 NQDSLN
-352 ATARKIC
+352 STARKIC

-384 TEISERQAQSARYKQ
+384 NEIVERQAQSARYKQ
-399 INTLVALIVITIAF
+399 INTIVLLVAVTIAF
-413 AIYAVIR
+413 AVYTVIR

-482 ETQKDIN
+482 DTQKDIN

-497 RITSLVNKMLEL
+497 RITNLVNKMLEL
-509 SDAGSKAVIELTDHV
+509 SDANSKAVIERTDDV

-529 AAQAADTSGVTTA
+529 AAQAADASGVTTA

-547 DMKLSGEAE
+547 DMKLTAEAE
-556 QAMIHTN
+556 QAMMHTN

-583 QPSDNSEQTEQKGV
+583 QPGDNSELDEQTGQV
-597 VRLTVSTANNPATI
+597 TLTVSTANDPATI

-637 NEFYDGTGIGLTVA
+637 DEFYDGTGIGLTVA

-656 RLGGDIRLD
+656 RLGGDIKLD
-665 TTCHH
+665 TTCKR
-670 GARFIMTLP
+670 GARFVMTLP
-679 ARL
+679 A